1 MISKFEF
8 VGFSDRRDYRDTTTN
23 PADFYTFGLKVNH
36 TKSLY
41 KHVDRP
47 NRHAINQLKNQIKFI
62 LNLGLHT
69 KNESID
75 KYIVESF
82 NVYQPDPTYVFVL
95 PGGGNRTLEYHR
107 SNFSDISFPNTTSL
121 QTLQKILKSSK
132 FAHLF
137 PTHNEQIAKQLA
149 LNDRF
154 FEKYKQFMS
163 SENDLYEAE
172 SLKIVEENVRT
183 ERSFFKFM
191 DKINDGTDSDEV
203 STENSD
209 ERELRSKHRPT
220 ATDYSALIKNI
231 HANDHIG
238 NYELANDNSRG
249 TVKWPSSETLSW
261 DDFGLHGWVGKINQ
275 EHENP
280 DENG

>member
-1 MISKFEF
+1 MNVAFF
-8 VGFSDRRDYRDTTTN
+8 LDQRDYRDTTTN
-23 PADFYTFGLKVNH
+23 RGDFSTFGLKVNH
-36 TKSLY
+36 SKSL
-41 KHVDRP
+41 HHLVDRP
-47 NRHAINQLKNQIKFI
+47 NRQAINQLKNQIKFI

-69 KNESID
+69 KNETID
-75 KYIVESF
+75 KYIFESF
-82 NVYQPDPTYVFVL
+82 NVYKPDPKYVFVL
-95 PGGGNRTLEYHR
+95 PGSSNRTLEYHR

-137 PTHNEQIAKQLA
+137 PSHDEQIAKQLA

-163 SENDLYEAE
+163 NENDLYEAE

-191 DKINDGTDSDEV
+191 DKLNDGTDSDAEV
-203 STENSD
+203 STDESD
-209 ERELRSKHRPT
+209 ERQSSPKHRPT
-220 ATDYSALIKNI
+220 ATDYSALIKTI
-231 HANDHIG
+231 HANDHVG
-238 NYELANDNSRG
+238 NYELTKDNSREP
-249 TVKWPSSETLSW
+249 VKWPGSEHLSW
-261 DDFGLHGWVGKINQ
+261 DDFGLHGWIGKINE
-275 EHENP
+275 EHDNP